1 MILTI
6 PIKSRR
12 TILFAAL
19 FCTLVTTQISGCS
32 QDAELAQA
40 KKRIS
45 ELEAELATARASAKT
60 GIAADGAAAAAAP
73 APAAPETPAAAPL
86 DRWHY
91 SVSEEKMTG
100 GQRFLATIES
110 TNTVNFDF
118 PYNGPQNGSLVL
130 RTDPR
135 HGKDLMFQIQKGQ
148 IMCPSYQGCTV
159 QVRFDDEK
167 PVSYSANGPAD
178 NSSEVIFLSNYAQ
191 FLGKLKKAKR
201 VRLSVN
207 IFQEGA
213 PVFEFDVAGFSADKY
228 LGKK

>member
-1 MILTI
+1 MIH
-6 PIKSRR
+6 PFRIKSRR

-19 FCTLVTTQISGCS
+19 SCTMVAMQISGCS
-32 QDAELAQA
+32 EDAELTQA
-40 KKRIS
+40 RKRIS
-45 ELEAELATARASAKT
+45 ELEAELATARASAKP
-60 GIAADGAAAAAAP
+60 GIAADGAAAAP
-73 APAAPETPAAAPL
+73 APAAPETPAAAPP

-118 PYNGPQNGSLVL
+118 PYNGSQNGSLIL

-178 NSSEVIFLSNYAQ
+178 NSSEVIFLSDYAQ